1 MIRMRKRWKKLKW
14 QANELEEDAAE
25 EFTNLKNLDYM
36 IYTHHL
42 IHSMYFDMINSNII
56 MKLIE
61 IACVYGVSLITV

>member
-42 IHSMYFDMINSNII
+42 IHSNMLFN
-56 MKLIE
+56 
-61 IACVYGVSLITV
+61 VF